1 MEVQSGPCCCCNLN
15 FDKDVAMK
23 NVISTYPDISHT
35 TLGVFCPDCAND
47 SGCDADYT
55 DSYSGEAA
63 WAKTQQIPYEYACHE
78 GNHALSGILGA
89 PVSRRWNNV
98 SGTV

>member
-1 MEVQSGPCCCCNLN
+1 MAVQSGPGYCCNLN

-23 NVISTYPDISHT
+23 NVISTYPDISIPHSVFFVRTVQT
-35 TLGVFCPDCAND
+35 TLAV
-47 SGCDADYT
+47 T
-55 DSYSGEAA
+55 LI
-63 WAKTQQIPYEYACHE
+63 IPTPIAVKRPGRKRNRLPMSMPAMKATMLCLVYW
-78 GNHALSGILGA
+78 GA